1 MTTNEEYWLQQV
13 RAEYIMEA
21 VEAGW
26 YMREKGGVSNKE
38 LIEYAGISSSYAQRA
53 LKLAVQFRMMTENEG
68 RYLTVERL
76 SMVDRA
82 SRDDWPALFG
92 RFLPNFKPFITF
104 VAILSKGGTPVEAS
118 RKVKVIYSLS
128 ASNDSV
134 RRTLGNW
141 GEYADV
147 LELREDGSITIKIQT
162 DKLEAEAIREL
173 LEAMQNDIK
182 THIYLNGKLGEDLY
196 AYIPSDSLDSLVS
209 SIRNYERDARK
220 SVADG
225 MRSLEDFLRKVL
237 TKKGQD
243 ASKCTGISSLLTE
256 LSKGGYILSKQVT
269 IGSGLG
275 AIRNAAAHG
284 NDKDTGKPW
293 IINTDAA
300 IESILLS
307 MTLARSIHRL
317 IYDKVQSI

>member
-1 MTTNEEYWLQQV
+1 MTTDEEYWLQQV
-13 RAEYIMEA
+13 RAEHIMEA

-26 YMREKGGVSNKE
+26 YMRERGGITRNE
-38 LIEYAGISSSYAQRA
+38 LTEYAYIGSSYAQRA
-53 LKLAVQFRMMTENEG
+53 LKLAVQFKMMTENED
-68 RYLTVERL
+68 RYLTVDRL
-76 SMVDRA
+76 SMIDRA
-82 SRDDWPALFG
+82 SRENWPALFG
-92 RFLPNFKPFITF
+92 RFLPNYKPFITF
-104 VAILSKGGTPVEAS
+104 VAMLSKGGTPAEAS

-128 ASNDSV
+128 ASDDSI

-147 LELREDGSITIKIQT
+147 LEVLENGSITIRIQT

-173 LEAMQNDIK
+173 LEAMQNDIRA
-182 THIYLNGKLGEDLY
+182 HIYLNGKLGEDLY
-196 AYIPSDSLDSLVS
+196 AFIPSDSLDSLVS

-225 MRSLEDFLRKVL
+225 FRSLEDFLRKVL
-237 TKKGQD
+237 TEKGQD
-243 ASKCTGISSLLTE
+243 ASKCTGISSLLAE
-256 LSKGGYILSKQVT
+256 LSRGGHILSKQVA

-284 NDKDTGKPW
+284 DDKDTGKPW
-293 IINTDAA
+293 IINADAA

-307 MTLARSIHRL
+307 MTLARSIHRF
-317 IYDKVQSI
+317 IHDEVQSV